1 MNLYR
6 TIKENNEDNLN
17 FVIDS
22 ILKKNNITENTK
34 VTSITDDRFEKLL
47 GQIKDIFKNKISEKE
62 IKEALS
68 KKLFNK
74 LKEK

>member
-34 VTSITDDRFEKLL
+34 ITSITDDKFEKLL

>member
-34 VTSITDDRFEKLL
+34 ITSINDDKFEKLL

>member
-34 VTSITDDRFEKLL
+34 ITSITDDRFEKLL

>member
-34 VTSITDDRFEKLL
+34 ITSITDDKFEKLL

-62 IKEALS
+62 IKDALS